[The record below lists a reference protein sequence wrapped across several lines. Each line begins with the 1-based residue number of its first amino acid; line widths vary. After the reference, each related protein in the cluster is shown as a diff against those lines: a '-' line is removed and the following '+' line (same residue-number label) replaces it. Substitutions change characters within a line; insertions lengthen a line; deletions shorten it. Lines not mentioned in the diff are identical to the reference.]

1 MTLLVTL
8 LLAGVALTAE
18 AAPMSLEEA
27 IRTALARNLDLARA
41 ALDVQRQTLALQ
53 SERQAFDVTVTP
65 QGQVNT
71 TGDDTDW
78 RYGLRAEKRTVWGT
92 ELGLG
97 ADVSRYPD
105 FVNEPWRS
113 AVKVD
118 LRQPLFRNFGPL
130 VNQEGITAA
139 GERLVAERRRWETRK
154 ADLIVEVVKAFE
166 TIARLTRQVACD
178 QSMLDRA
185 ERLLELTRVR
195 ERQGRASPVDTLRV
209 ELQQGQARARLE
221 SHRETLY
228 SSRRDLAELLGYTD
242 DQALEVDASPV
253 PDIALPPVATAV
265 AMAFSNRLDYA
276 QAIDNYRT
284 AQRAVKLARR
294 KLQPDV
300 SLVGGTQRYGE
311 GGDFRDSTA
320 LDQELWTVGLAGQ
333 MDLGRRRERTD
344 VRISEVDEQAARE
357 LIRIKALSI
366 TREVQQALSA
376 YRRARAE
383 LDIGGRNY
391 EAAGARAELARRLF
405 EMNRGDSFSV
415 TDGENAYFEAE
426 ATLLGARAQACIA
439 GYELLNTLGTLAE
452 TPHSLKPA
460 PFHP

>member
-1 MTLLVTL
+1 MTVLVTL

-18 AAPMSLEEA
+18 AAPLSLEEA

-41 ALDVQRQTLALQ
+41 ALDVHRQELALQ

-65 QGQVNT
+65 RGQVNAS
-71 TGDDTDW
+71 GDDTDW
-78 RYGLRAEKRTVWGT
+78 RYGLRAEKRTVWGA
-92 ELGLG
+92 EFGLG

-105 FVNEPWRS
+105 FVNDPWRS

-118 LRQPLFRNFGPL
+118 LRQPLFRNFGRL
-130 VNQEGITAA
+130 VNEEGITAA

-166 TIARLTRQVACD
+166 TIARLNRQVACD
-178 QSMLDRA
+178 QAMLERA
-185 ERLLELTRVR
+185 DRLLELTRVR

-209 ELQQGQARARLE
+209 ALQQGQSRSRLE
-221 SHRETLY
+221 THRETLY
-228 SSRRDLAELLGYTD
+228 SSRRDLAELLGYAD
-242 DQALEVDASPV
+242 DQALDVEASPV
-253 PDIALPPVATAV
+253 PDIDLPPATVAVTT
-265 AMAFSNRLDYA
+265 AFSNRLDYA
-276 QAIDNYRT
+276 QAIDNYRG

-300 SLVGGTQRYGE
+300 SLVGGTQRYGA
-311 GGDFRDSTA
+311 GGAFPDSTT

-344 VRISEVDEQAARE
+344 LRLSEVDEQAARE
-357 LIRIKALSI
+357 LIRIKALSV

-383 LDIGGRNY
+383 LDIGGRNV

-405 EMNRGDSFSV
+405 EMNRGDSFAV
-415 TDGENAYFEAE
+415 TDGENAFFEAE
-426 ATLLGARAQACIA
+426 SALLGARAQVCIA
-439 GYELLNTLGTLAE
+439 GYELLNTLGTLTE
-452 TPHSLKPA
+452 TPSALKPA
-460 PFHP
+460 PFRP